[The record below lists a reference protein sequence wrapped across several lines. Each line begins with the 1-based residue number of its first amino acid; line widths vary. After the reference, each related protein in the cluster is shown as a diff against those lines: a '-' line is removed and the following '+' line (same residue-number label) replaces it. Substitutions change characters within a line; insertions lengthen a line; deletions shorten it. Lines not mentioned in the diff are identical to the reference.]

1 MQTQMQIRLS
11 YPPSLLREPILY
23 QLIREFKITVNITQA
38 QITLEEGWLDIE
50 IGGDHEEIERAI
62 QWLSSQG
69 IEVIS
74 SI

>member
-11 YPPSLLREPILY
+11 YPPSMLREPILY
-23 QLIREFKITVNITQA
+23 QLIREFKITVNIIQA
-38 QITLEEGWLDIE
+38 QITLDEGWLDID

>member
-1 MQTQMQIRLS
+1 MQTKMQIRLS
-11 YPPSLLREPILY
+11 YPPSILREPILY
-23 QLIREFKITVNITQA
+23 QLIREYKITVNITQA
-38 QITLEEGWLDIE
+38 QIALEEGWVDIE

-62 QWLSSQG
+62 QWLSAQG